1 MSTPRVALIA
11 PYMVPE
17 RGACPARVGSL
28 ENFLRT
34 KGWSVDL
41 YAPSRKG
48 VDSASRVTRYSGI
61 VELVRLL
68 RGRKYDAIWSTSPP
82 LTHSLFAALAAKLSG
97 GKIAVDLRDPWVDVA
112 YPRSPFFNPK
122 RWVFQMVEWVTFLLS
137 DVIFIVSP
145 GIKSYI
151 TAYPWMDSSKILLA
165 PNGTIPER
173 FAFNAK
179 ARAEVRKKLGLS
191 PKDVVGL
198 YPGAHF
204 YADTDTFIERLRETP
219 SLSRVKIIM
228 VVPLTEK
235 GSTKFTPEAEA
246 IRSQLEEKGL
256 KDRVIWVDGTHV
268 EDSRL
273 GDYFS
278 AADFGFVTLDARLDY
293 CVPLKVYD
301 CIGSGL
307 DVWALG
313 PSSGDL
319 KNALSGDNCPGSL
332 YSHSWSDLLE
342 KGQEWVKKYRFDPK
356 VRKKQSELGGKS
368 YGRTNAN
375 ETIAHTLSGLVRKG
389 SRV

>member
-1 MSTPRVALIA
+1 MNTPRVALVA

-17 RGACPARVGSL
+17 RGACPARVTSL
-28 ENFLRT
+28 EDFLRT

-41 YAPSRKG
+41 YAPAREG
-48 VDSASRVTRYSGI
+48 VDSISGVKRYAGPMQ
-61 VELVRLL
+61 LFHLL
-68 RGRKYDAIWSTSPP
+68 RSKKYDAIWSTSPP

-97 GKIAVDLRDPWVDVA
+97 VKIAVDLRDPWVDVA
-112 YPRSPFFNPK
+112 YPRSPVFNPK
-122 RWVFQMVEWVTFLLS
+122 RWVFQVVEWVTFLLS

-145 GIKSYI
+145 GIQSYI
-151 TAYPWMDSSKILLA
+151 TAYPFMDSSKIILA

-179 ARAEVRKKLGLS
+179 ARVDIRKKLGIS
-191 PKDVVGL
+191 PKEIVGL

-204 YADTDTFIERLRETP
+204 YADTDTFIQRLSELP
-219 SLSRVKIIM
+219 SLSAIKIMM
-228 VVPLTEK
+228 VVPLTKK
-235 GSTKFTPEAEA
+235 GTKTLTSEAEE
-246 IRSQLEEKGL
+246 IRSRLKEKGL
-256 KDRVIWVDGTHV
+256 ADKVVWVDGTHV

-301 CIGSGL
+301 CLGSGL

-313 PSSGDL
+313 PQSGDL
-319 KNALSGDNCPGSL
+319 RNVLSKGNSTGSI
-332 YSHSWSDLLE
+332 YSHSWTDLLA

-356 VRKKQSELGGKS
+356 RRKKQSELGGKS
-368 YGRTNAN
+368 YGRAKAN
-375 ETIAHTLSGLVRKG
+375 ETLFHSLNEWVQKG
-389 SRV
+389 R